1 MNSLAGKIKN
11 KTSLRNLIA
20 MVSAIALP
28 VALQNLLTTTGSM
41 IDTIMIASLGE
52 QSVGAVG
59 LCAQFSSLMFSGYW
73 GFVGGGM
80 LFFSQFYGAQDH
92 DNIRR
97 SFGMTLVFMMI
108 SGLVF
113 GSLAVFAPLTVM
125 RLYTDSEAI
134 QQIGV
139 SYMRLVGFSYPF
151 QVIAMAQSA
160 LLRSTGHVHIPLI
173 GGICAILTNFTVN
186 FILIFGHLGFPA
198 MGVAGAA
205 VGTIVSCIVNV
216 AVIMILSKIRH
227 IPYVLDFSMHFRW
240 KRPLL
245 KEYLKKSAPIIANEA
260 MIGIG
265 NMMINIVLGHQAE
278 YAIAATAVFRTLEG
292 IIIAFF
298 SGFSNAATVL
308 IGKEIG
314 AGRHEESWSRAYR
327 LVYLCQVLTL
337 LACLGLIAIH
347 APLLTVMGL
356 SSESFHT
363 AYGMLLIYTAA
374 AFMRMGNWCM
384 NDTYR
389 AGGDPAFGSTL
400 EILFM
405 FGMVQPAIHLAN
417 DFFHWPFLI
426 VFALCYCDE
435 PVRYII
441 MQIHMY
447 SGRWIRPVS
456 GPGKASI
463 GAFREKYRI
472 VMPKEKG

>member
-1 MNSLAGKIKN
+1 MNSLAGKISN
-11 KTSLRNLIA
+11 KTSTRRLIA
-20 MVSAIALP
+20 MISAIAFP

-59 LCAQFSSLMFSGYW
+59 LCAQYSSLMFSGYW

-80 LFFSQFYGAQDH
+80 LFFSQFYGAGDH

-108 SGLVF
+108 SGVTF
-113 GSLAVFAPLTVM
+113 GSFAVFAPLSVM

-134 QQIGV
+134 QQIGA
-139 SYMRLVGFSYPF
+139 SYIHLVGFAYPL

-160 LLRSTGHVHIPLI
+160 LLRSTEHVHIPLI
-173 GGICAILTNFTVN
+173 GGICALLTNCTVN
-186 FILIFGHLGFPA
+186 YILIFGHLGFPA

-205 VGTIVSCIVNV
+205 VGTIMSCIVNI
-216 AVIMILSKIRH
+216 AVIVILVKIRH
-227 IPYVLDFSMHFRW
+227 VPYVLDFSMHFRW
-240 KRPLL
+240 NKTLL
-245 KEYLKKSAPIIANEA
+245 KQYLIKSAPIIANEVL
-260 MIGIG
+260 IGIG

-292 IIIAFF
+292 IVIAFF

-314 AGRHEESWSRAYR
+314 AGNHEESWSRAYR
-327 LVYLCQVLTL
+327 LVYLCQLLTL
-337 LACLGLIAIH
+337 GACLLLISIH
-347 APLLTVMGL
+347 RPLLHVMGL
-356 SSESFHT
+356 SGDSFST
-363 AYGMLLIYTAA
+363 AFGMLLIFTVAA
-374 AFMRMGNWCM
+374 CIRMGNWCM

-400 EILFM
+400 EIVFM
-405 FGMVQPAIHLAN
+405 FAMVQPAIHLAN
-417 DFFHWPFLI
+417 DVFHWPFLV

-435 PVRYII
+435 PIRYII

-447 SGRWIRPVS
+447 SGKWIRPVS
-456 GPGKASI
+456 GPGKEAI
-463 GAFREKYRI
+463 DAFRSKYGI
-472 VMPKEKG
+472 VMKEKA